1 MIRGEADASSFPN
14 GGIRTTF
21 RARGYTIWDPTSPAF
36 IRAGKNGST
45 LVIPAFFCSWTGDA
59 LDIKTPLVRSV
70 DVLSKAAVELLAWLG
85 HKDVEIVN
93 STLGPEQ
100 EFFVVDR
107 SLFISR
113 PDLVFTGRTVLGAP
127 APKGQELEDHYFG
140 TMPPRILAFIQEVE
154 TELWKLGIPTKSR
167 HNEVAPGQHEM
178 APIFELSNIAADH
191 NMIMMEI
198 LRETATKHG
207 LAALLHEK
215 PFAGVNGSGK
225 HNNWSMATDKG
236 MNLLEPGDN
245 PRDNLVFQVFLA
257 IAIRAVDV
265 HGDLLRASIAT
276 PGNDWRL
283 GANEAPPA
291 IMSVYLGSEVD
302 KLVRSIMEQP
312 EDLDTPLAPKSPQ
325 GGAEPRPISDWDVKL
340 ADNVAP
346 FKKDN
351 TDRNR
356 TSPFAF
362 TGNKFEFRA
371 VGSSQSV
378 GQTCT
383 VLNTIMADSIR
394 AFTQEVKALHE
405 STPALT
411 ATQAIRR
418 VLKHTLKKHE
428 RVVYNGNGYSEEWL
442 VEAAKRGLPNLKEN
456 VTAIEQ
462 YESSKNVE
470 LFSKLGVLS
479 QKELHAR
486 VHVLYHSYCN
496 SLKIEADVC
505 YNMVVQ
511 TIVPA
516 AQKQQKQMADSIA
529 SLKEALPS
537 FDPAHQ
543 CKLLVELS
551 SALERLLGETFK
563 LRAVIDAGKVFDS
576 SDAHKWSLYIRDSV
590 KPAIAAVRE
599 QADYLETL
607 VDDELWNLPKYSD
620 LLFLK

>member
-1 MIRGEADASSFPN
+1 LIRGEADASSFPN

-59 LDIKTPLVRSV
+59 LDIKTPLVRSD
-70 DVLSKAAVELLAWLG
+70 DVLSKAAVELLHLIG
-85 HKDVEIVN
+85 HTEVEHVN

-107 SLFISR
+107 TLFTSR

-127 APKGQELEDHYFG
+127 APKGQEMEDHYFG

-191 NMIMMEI
+191 NMIMMEL
-198 LRETATKHG
+198 LREVASKHG

-225 HNNWSMATDKG
+225 HNNWSMATNTG
-236 MNLLEPGDN
+236 MNLLDPGDE
-245 PRDNLVFQVFLA
+245 PRDNLVFQVFLS
-257 IAIRAVDV
+257 IAIRAVDA
-265 HGDLLRASIAT
+265 HADLLRGAIAT

-302 KLVRSIMEQP
+302 KLIRSIMHQP
-312 EDLDTPLAPKSPQ
+312 DDVDGPLSP
-325 GGAEPRPISDWDVKL
+325 EHRPEESHNKHNDWDVKL

-346 FKKDN
+346 FRKDN

-383 VLNTIMADSIR
+383 ILNTIMAESIR
-394 AFTQEVKALHE
+394 TFAKEVKELVGKSAGAL
-405 STPALT
+405 SAK
-411 ATQAIRR
+411 QAVRR
-418 VLKHTLKKHE
+418 VLKSTLKKHE
-428 RVVYNGNGYSEEWL
+428 RVVYNGNGYSEEW
-442 VEAAKRGLPNLKEN
+442 VIEAAKRGLPNLREN
-456 VTAIEQ
+456 VVAIEQ
-462 YESSKNVE
+462 FESPKNVE
-470 LFSKLGVLS
+470 LFDRLGVLS
-479 QKELHAR
+479 HKELHAR
-486 VHVLYHSYCN
+486 VHVLYHHYCN

-505 YNMVVQ
+505 YNMVTQ
-511 TIVPA
+511 SIIPA
-516 AQKQQKQMADSIA
+516 AQEQQRRMAESISA
-529 SLKEALPS
+529 LQKTLPS
-537 FDPAHQ
+537 FKPTHQ
-543 CKLLVELS
+543 LKLLQDLS
-551 SALERLLGETFK
+551 TGLEDLISLNYK
-563 LRAVIDAGKVFDS
+563 LKEVIDGGKAFDS
-576 SDAHKWSLYIRDSV
+576 SDAHKWAYFYRDSV
-590 KPAIAAVRE
+590 KPAIALVRE
-599 QADYLETL
+599 KADLMESL